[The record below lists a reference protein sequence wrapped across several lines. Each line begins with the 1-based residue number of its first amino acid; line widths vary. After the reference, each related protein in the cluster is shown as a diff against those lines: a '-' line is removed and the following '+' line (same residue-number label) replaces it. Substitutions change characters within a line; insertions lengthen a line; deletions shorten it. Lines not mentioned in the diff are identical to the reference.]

1 MSLVPARNHGFWA
14 LEAICSVWLRG
25 MMRMNHWG
33 NGVQPKQFVKPC
45 LLLLLQERPDYGYDL
60 VARLRPL
67 GVEDDS
73 AAVYRVLRAL
83 ESEGEVRSRWKE
95 PVAGPAR
102 RVYEITPSG
111 LDRLGQWAEALE
123 ESRRVLEGFRARYER
138 SRSAAPPASP
148 GGEARR
154 TAR

>member
-1 MSLVPARNHGFWA
+1 MG
-14 LEAICSVWLRG
+14 
-25 MMRMNHWG
+25 HWG
-33 NGVQPKQFVKPC
+33 NGVQPKHFVKPC

-73 AAVYRVLRAL
+73 AAIYRVLRAL

-102 RVYEITPSG
+102 RVYEITPTG
-111 LDRLGQWAEALE
+111 LDRLEQWADALE
-123 ESRRVLEGFRARYER
+123 KSRRVLEGFRVRYER
-138 SRSAAPPASP
+138 TRSASPPRPPTDEASP
-148 GGEARR
+148 VRRMAR
-154 TAR
+154 

>member
-1 MSLVPARNHGFWA
+1 MAFGTP
-14 LEAICSVWLRG
+14 EAICSVWLQG
-25 MMRMNHWG
+25 MVRMNHWG
-33 NGVQPKQFVKPC
+33 NGVQPKHFVKPC
-45 LLLLLQERPDYGYDL
+45 LLLLLQEQPDYGYDL

-111 LDRLGQWAEALE
+111 LDRLEQWADALE

-138 SRSAAPPASP
+138 SRSAAAPRPPASGARP
-148 GGEARR
+148 ARR
-154 TAR
+154 MAR

>member
-1 MSLVPARNHGFWA
+1 
-14 LEAICSVWLRG
+14 
-25 MMRMNHWG
+25 MNHWG
-33 NGVQPKQFVKPC
+33 NGVQPKHYVKPC

-83 ESEGEVRSRWKE
+83 EREGEVRSRWKE

-102 RVYEITPSG
+102 RVYEITPAG
-111 LDRLGQWAEALE
+111 LDRLEQWADALE
-123 ESRRVLEGFRARYER
+123 ESRRALEGFRARFER
-138 SRSAAPPASP
+138 SRSATPPRRPGAAAPPDQRM
-148 GGEARR
+148 AR
-154 TAR
+154 